1 MNQYLDSDS
10 PLGLAGP
17 HNPYSSH
24 CSSLWEL
31 TLCVFLAAATAA
43 AVFL

>member
-1 MNQYLDSDS
+1 MIQYLDSDS

-24 CSSLWEL
+24 CSSPWEL
-31 TLCVFLAAATAA
+31 ALFVLLAAATAA